1 MAAHRLFL
9 RHQRTSLLT
18 GSLLLFGLAALLAQ
32 AAAADDAKAAN
43 EKSQP
48 VALEKLAPEN
58 VEDLKAIQAQVQ
70 EVVQKVLPCTVGIRI
85 GPASGSGV
93 IVRPD
98 GYVLTAGHVSGQADR
113 EVTLIL
119 LDGRR
124 VKGRTLGANR
134 GIDSGLIKITED
146 GTWPFAEMGQATD
159 LKKGQWCVA
168 TGHPNGY
175 KIGRTPPV
183 RLGRVLSAADRF
195 VQTDCTLVGGDS
207 GGPLFDMQGRV
218 IGIHSRIGSPITA
231 NLHVPVDTYRNTWDR
246 LAKAEVWGSQLGGR
260 GPNSA
265 YPGLQVDGESKDCRV
280 IQVIPGGPADKA
292 GFKVNDVITQFDSQK
307 IGNSEDL
314 VAQMRRKKP
323 GEEVVVEIR
332 RAQEVVTLK
341 LVLGRREGRRFGPP
355 PG

>member
-1 MAAHRLFL
+1 M
-9 RHQRTSLLT
+9 
-18 GSLLLFGLAALLAQ
+18 
-32 AAAADDAKAAN
+32 
-43 EKSQP
+43 
-48 VALEKLAPEN
+48 
-58 VEDLKAIQAQVQ
+58 
-70 EVVQKVLPCTVGIRI
+70 
-85 GPASGSGV
+85 
-93 IVRPD
+93 
-98 GYVLTAGHVSGQADR
+98 
-113 EVTLIL
+113 
-119 LDGRR
+119 
-124 VKGRTLGANR
+124 LG
-134 GIDSGLIKITED
+134 
-146 GTWPFAEMGQATD
+146 
-159 LKKGQWCVA
+159 
-168 TGHPNGY
+168 
-175 KIGRTPPV
+175 IGRACGNKRSHRACFGNTLFQKLPV
-183 RLGRVLSAADRF
+183 LGLLVVHQLVRIDRF